1 MMPSNFLPRSAFSI
15 DFSFPS
21 SNDLKRKQKCTSMLL
36 RQMQRKN
43 AQMGGGGK
51 VFVKE
56 ERLTNTRIVQ
66 PLFLPFLA

>member
-1 MMPSNFLPRSAFSI
+1 
-15 DFSFPS
+15 
-21 SNDLKRKQKCTSMLL
+21 
-36 RQMQRKN
+36 MQRKN

>member
-15 DFSFPS
+15 DSSLPS
-21 SNDLKRKQKCTSMLL
+21 SNDG
-36 RQMQRKN
+36 QMQRKN
-43 AQMGGGGK
+43 AQTGGGGGK